1 MRASVVCIHR
11 IYIKQS
17 DEKKNGYCMVV
28 VMKLMGHSGDELVVV
43 AENGCLSLII
53 HSIRDDGWRKDHT
66 RA

>member
-1 MRASVVCIHR
+1 
-11 IYIKQS
+11 
-17 DEKKNGYCMVV
+17 MVV